1 MQIFETIVAKFL
13 LVMGYLFVISGF
25 AIILIAILA
34 RDMQWIS
41 GTISVLAG
49 VISILSNNLKRDT
62 KSSNIFAILEIVF
75 LAMLMASHQLI

>member
-1 MQIFETIVAKFL
+1 
-13 LVMGYLFVISGF
+13 MGYLFVISGF

-41 GTISVLAG
+41 GIISVLAG

-75 LAMLMASHQLI
+75 LAMLMASYQLI

>member
-1 MQIFETIVAKFL
+1 MQIFETIVTKFL

-41 GTISVLAG
+41 GIISVLAG
-49 VISILSNNLKRDT
+49 VMSILSNNLKRDT

-75 LAMLMASHQLI
+75 LAMLMASYQLI